1 MIGFLSFGSTFFKF
15 PIWAYNCSARL
26 NYATGL
32 APAIDG
38 FSDYGAADLTGAA
51 ALGPPGGGGL
61 GPAAPG
67 ALGLTPGGGGG
78 GLRGGAPAVPPG

>member
-1 MIGFLSFGSTFFKF
+1 ME
-15 PIWAYNCSARL
+15 
-26 NYATGL
+26 
-32 APAIDG
+32 G
-38 FSDYGAADLTGAA
+38 FSVYGAADLTGAT

-78 GLRGGAPAVPPG
+78 GLRGGAPVAPPGYKVGGTTKRELSP